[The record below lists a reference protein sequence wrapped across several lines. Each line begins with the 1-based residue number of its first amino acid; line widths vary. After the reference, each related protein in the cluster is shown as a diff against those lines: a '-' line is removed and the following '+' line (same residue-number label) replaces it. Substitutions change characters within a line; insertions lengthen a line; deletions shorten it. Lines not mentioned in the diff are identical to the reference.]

1 MCIEYSDF
9 FQRLQYGKNNFTEEK
24 PDKHYLNRVV
34 KVNTNSEKS
43 RQQHVPLMLCCVLCS
58 VVSDSLQPHGL

>member
-1 MCIEYSDF
+1 MCIEYSDL

-24 PDKHYLNRVV
+24 PDKHYLNQVV
-34 KVNTNSEKS
+34 KVNASSEKS

-58 VVSDSLQPHGL
+58 LVSSSLQPRGL